1 MEATSDAAPT
11 SNKVQQGGGFVD
23 HVFSLNNDKKNEL
36 FNLVQYL
43 VMIVIP
49 LMFLDNLIDEIIP
62 PINEKK
68 GHIEL
73 VIEVIGHSL
82 LILGVI
88 YLLHRIISY
97 FPTQSGRAY
106 DNLSLLT
113 LVVAFILFNSKIC
126 KKSKELFK
134 RAKIAWEGK
143 EEPKKSKKIDMNKQ
157 NTNIVSVSQPI
168 SNGVLPPTVPTHKP
182 QNGNGYVEQFQ
193 QMTAPQPSSP
203 PQQVQQGFQGQPQQ
217 QMPMQNEP
225 LAANDGF
232 GAFSAF

>member
-62 PINEKK
+62 PLNEKK

-182 QNGNGYVEQFQ
+182 QNGN
-193 QMTAPQPSSP
+193 
-203 PQQVQQGFQGQPQQ
+203 
-217 QMPMQNEP
+217 
-225 LAANDGF
+225 
-232 GAFSAF
+232 

>member
-1 MEATSDAAPT
+1 MEASSDAAPI

-157 NTNIVSVSQPI
+157 NTNVVSVSQPI

-193 QMTAPQPSSP
+193 QMTAPQSSSP
-203 PQQVQQGFQGQPQQ
+203 PQQVQQGFQAQPQQ